1 MSHSKFAAVF
11 RYRFFDNL
19 RGAATM
25 IGILTLVMALLLVLS
40 AVPGVFV
47 SGAFTGLGVVSCI
60 FAFVV
65 GICFI
70 REDLRL
76 GVMCGADRKSIFW
89 AGVVNIL
96 ALSALLAVLGE
107 LLVAL
112 GQFAN
117 RRVPQMEVTDIYAM
131 AFMDGDLRPMTFPE
145 HIYNMVMVFS
155 LLTAAQSAGAFLSL
169 LFYRL
174 PKPWR
179 VIVAIALPASAL
191 YLLPWGLTHLAGTAL
206 GDFLMEL
213 AFGSVWG
220 LSLCFVAAAVV
231 LAAVNLLLLRR
242 APVRP
247 VGK

>member
-1 MSHSKFAAVF
+1 
-11 RYRFFDNL
+11 
-19 RGAATM
+19 
-25 IGILTLVMALLLVLS
+25 MALLLVLS
-40 AVPGVFV
+40 AVPGGFV
-47 SGAFTGLGVVSCI
+47 SGAFTGLCMVSCI

-70 REDLRL
+70 REDLRM
-76 GVMCGADRKSIFW
+76 GVMCGADRKTVFW

-117 RRVPQMEVTDIYAM
+117 RWVPNMEITDLYAM
-131 AFMDGDLRPMTFPE
+131 AFMDGDLRPMAFPE
-145 HIYNMVMVFS
+145 HIYNMVMAFS
-155 LLTAAQSAGAFLSL
+155 LLTVAQSFGTFLSM

-174 PKPWR
+174 PKLWR
-179 VIVAIALPASAL
+179 VIVAIALPVSAL
-191 YLLPWGLTHLAGTAL
+191 YLLPWGLSHLAGTAL
-206 GDFLMEL
+206 GEFLMEL

-220 LSLCFVAAAVV
+220 LSACLIVSAAVF
-231 LAAVNLLLLRR
+231 AALDLLLLRR